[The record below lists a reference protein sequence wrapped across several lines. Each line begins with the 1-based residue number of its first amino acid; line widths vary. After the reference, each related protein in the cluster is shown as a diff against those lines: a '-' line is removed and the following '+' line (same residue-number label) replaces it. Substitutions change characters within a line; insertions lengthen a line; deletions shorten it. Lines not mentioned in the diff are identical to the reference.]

1 MKIGEMYMWQKLYN
15 SDALSKQFA
24 ILVFLQ
30 PFIDIYRLFVGNGI
44 EVAGISLVELV
55 NILFIGYL
63 GILFILNQKRWKSF
77 ALAGV
82 YAILLGVYLYLHCM
96 NILKFDTGIIAGTAV
111 NVAIEAY
118 VILRA
123 YVLPVMLLYMMVYIK
138 TEEERF
144 VKTAVGTSAFISIVI
159 VVTNIFKVSYISY
172 ASYLEENEHI
182 RQNIIEWFTKSPPKD
197 LNLITSKGW
206 FYSGNQIG
214 LILLILF
221 PVVIYYAVAHKK
233 KRGYACVAVQ
243 VVAMIMVATKTAAL
257 GSLLVIGIMIV
268 LLAIFG
274 TVKKQLKENLKA
286 IIALAVILGGGALL
300 LNSSPVKM
308 MISLQGMSYMQSKE
322 EEDLEEE
329 LELFADGELDTK
341 GFSKF
346 LNKYYYIY
354 GIQEEFVKLFPV
366 EQHPQFWL
374 AVISNPNKKQ
384 VNFRDFKMEIYEQIL
399 ELNDNP
405 GDKYWGIGYT
415 TNFPYME
422 RDVIAQAAWFGSIG
436 AVLFLCPFALVFLL
450 SVFNILR
457 RFREKMNLYIC
468 TLGLG
473 VCAGAGGA
481 LMAGHL
487 IGYFFPVIIWIYL
500 LAQLYHESK
509 EER

>member
-1 MKIGEMYMWQKLYN
+1 MHMWQKLYN
-15 SDALSKQFA
+15 DNALSRQFA
-24 ILVFLQ
+24 LLVFLQ

-44 EVAGISLVELV
+44 EIAGISLVELI

-63 GILFILNQKRWKSF
+63 GVLFIFNQKRWKTF

-82 YAILLGVYLYLHCM
+82 YAVLLGAYLCLHCL
-96 NILKFDTGIIAGTAV
+96 NILKFDTGIISGTAV
-111 NVAIEAY
+111 NIVVELY
-118 VILRA
+118 VVLRA

-144 VKTAVGTSAFISIVI
+144 VKTAVGTSAFISTVI
-159 VVTNIFKVSYISY
+159 VATNLFKVSYISY

-182 RQNIIEWFTKSPPKD
+182 RQNMIEWFTKSPPKD

-221 PVVIYYAVAHKK
+221 PVVVYYAAASKK
-233 KRGYACVAVQ
+233 KRGYACVVVQ

-257 GSLLVIGIMIV
+257 GNLLVIGIMIV
-268 LLAIFG
+268 LLLIFG
-274 TVKKQLKENLKA
+274 LIKKQLKENIKA
-286 IIALAVILGGGALL
+286 ILFLALILGGGMLL
-300 LNSSPVKM
+300 LNNSPVKM
-308 MISLQGMSYMQSKE
+308 MISLQGMSYMRSEE

-329 LELFADGELDTK
+329 LELFAEGELDTE

-366 EQHPQFWL
+366 DQHPQFWL

-384 VNFRDFKMEIYEQIL
+384 INFRDFKVEIYEQVL
-399 ELNDNP
+399 KLNDNP
-405 GDKYWGIGYT
+405 GDRYWGIGYT

-422 RDVIAQAAWFGSIG
+422 RDVMAQAAWFGSVG
-436 AVLFLCPFALVFLL
+436 AVLLLSPFALVFLL
-450 SVFNILR
+450 SVFNILK
-457 RFREKMNLYIC
+457 RFREKINLYTC

-487 IGYFFPVIIWIYL
+487 IGYFFPVIIWSYM